1 MHFLFPPT
9 IWFSFPQEFTL
20 HLIFCPKLFH
30 CFQFWILKI
39 TIILVVKKDNKNIFR
54 LYFGPDLD
62 FVTVCGIKGMVAN
75 CLCKRVFTVRHS
87 TMYHSVQSSPP
98 WAEHNTVDTNPYF
111 AGHSNLFWHSRFQV
125 WTILNI
131 EEQEAME
138 SFAFPDRINPLSTTH
153 ELKATREPMGHDKSL
168 LMKCFVFVWC
178 TSSAIYF
185 PYFECFL
192 YETRRA

>member
-20 HLIFCPKLFH
+20 HLILCPKLFH

-75 CLCKRVFTVRHS
+75 CLCKRVLTVRHS

-138 SFAFPDRINPLSTTH
+138 SFAFPNKMNMKLTK
-153 ELKATREPMGHDKSL
+153 LKMFKIDE
-168 LMKCFVFVWC
+168 
-178 TSSAIYF
+178 YF
-185 PYFECFL
+185 YVP
-192 YETRRA
+192 